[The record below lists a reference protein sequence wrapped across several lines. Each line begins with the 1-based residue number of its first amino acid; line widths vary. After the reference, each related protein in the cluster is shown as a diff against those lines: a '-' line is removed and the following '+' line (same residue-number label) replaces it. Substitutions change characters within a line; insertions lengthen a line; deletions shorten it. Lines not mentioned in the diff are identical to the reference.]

1 MGFVFL
7 RGDVNF
13 LFGIVSISGLGFSY
27 LELVISLSFFK
38 PPVFSFI
45 RDVYFVQ
52 GRGWLMHGKDGISVF
67 SIWYVPL
74 QLLPQVYL
82 LAMVWCFQVTWS
94 M

>member
-13 LFGIVSISGLGFSY
+13 LFGIVSISGLGFSH

-45 RDVYFVQ
+45 RDAYRVQ
-52 GRGWLMHGKDGISVF
+52 GRGWLMLGKDRVSVF

-74 QLLPQVYL
+74 QLLPQFYL